1 MGIYKPIGKTKMK
14 KNQERDNK
22 GRFIKGHKSLSPG
35 RPKGEPR
42 DNICKNGKRRSVE
55 GLINDLLA
63 AYQTLGG
70 EKFLKKWA
78 AQSNRNLT
86 KFIDILFKFAPHP
99 EGYYGDVNIEVISAV
114 PRPDPG
120 DAAKRIR
127 EMQAELKEKDEE
139 LKRLKALNNVRKKM
153 DKKG

>member
-1 MGIYKPIGKTKMK
+1 MN

-42 DNICKNGKRRSVE
+42 DIIFKNGKRRSVE
-55 GLINDLLA
+55 GLISDLLA

-99 EGYYGDVNIEVISAV
+99 EGYYGDVNIKVISAV
-114 PRPDPG
+114 PRPDRG

-127 EMQAELKEKDEE
+127 EMQAELNKKDEE
-139 LKRLKALNNVRKKM
+139 LKRLKALNNVREKN
-153 DKKG
+153 G